1 MIKTFNMVPSI
12 YYKKSRD
19 FQLLLRLIDV
29 VMNDVKTNSDLINS
43 GVEEVDT
50 KLVELAVMGLGF
62 IPNKEYS
69 SIYLNYLYKLF
80 HHMLRNKG
88 TKKAIEILVNAFYK
102 INGYSD
108 SINIEVDKENWVIN
122 IYTQAKVEEINTPFL
137 ENVLDYILPVGFD
150 YKILGSYI
158 PATQLVSNMELS
170 DINTQTTPTDI
181 ALGSASSQTKET
193 ETNITVVVGVE

>member
-158 PATQLVSNMELS
+158 PAIQLVSNMELS
-170 DINTQTTPTDI
+170 DINTPTTPTDI